1 MSSLPLQYG
10 ITRNL
15 LLICILFFQRTN
27 SFCPSK
33 CQCNV
38 DHNLRVSCIN
48 AGLEVVPIQLN
59 PDIKYINLT
68 LNQILNVHFTLQ
80 FYTQLEVLDLSKNKI
95 DDLGSRNFEAQNQ
108 LKTVNLSRNSIT
120 HLKKDAFRGLK
131 SLLLLDLSYNQ
142 ITTVHFTAM
151 HDLSGLIEIN
161 LAGNSLTSLDNGIF
175 RNLIALEIVSN
186 QFVYHFIYF
195 VICSVLTHNFILP
208 FLNSSL
214 SPYRCSFHSF
224 FYAIFLAYLRENTK
238 MYMNILLISCRS

>member
-1 MSSLPLQYG
+1 MSSLPLHYG
-10 ITRNL
+10 ITRSL

-80 FYTQLEVLDLSKNKI
+80 FYTQLEELDLSKNKI

-142 ITTVHFTAM
+142 ITTIHLTAL
-151 HDLSGLIEIN
+151 HDLVSLVELN
-161 LAGNSLTSLDNGIF
+161 LAGNSIISLDDGIF
-175 RNLIALEIVSN
+175 RNMISLEIVSK
-186 QFVYHFIYF
+186 HF
-195 VICSVLTHNFILP
+195 L
-208 FLNSSL
+208 
-214 SPYRCSFHSF
+214 
-224 FYAIFLAYLRENTK
+224 
-238 MYMNILLISCRS
+238 